1 MRFSRVIE
9 EYLKN
14 STLHGARFIV
24 DKDASWIER
33 IFWVI
38 CLVASW
44 YASWLLIKASL
55 SKWPETLPYLGSST
69 NTCIIFRCLR
79 EQCHQFRCGKFVSRL
94 EYQFSCHNSLR
105 IEEYGSHSRGGW
117 TVSVNSKKI
126 VIAMKNVLLNI
137 FQTVGRWSRLYFGG
151 GSQRDCLLP
160 RWILPHSPRMQ
171 WRGGNC
177 LMFLLQFLI
186 LRRIG

>member
-55 SKWPETLPYLGSST
+55 SKWLETLPYLGSST

-117 TVSVNSKKI
+117 TVSVNSKKNSYCYEECI
-126 VIAMKNVLLNI
+126 IKYISDCGALITTLLWRR
-137 FQTVGRWSRLYFGG
+137 FSARLP
-151 GSQRDCLLP
+151 SSAVNPTTQ
-160 RWILPHSPRMQ
+160 ST
-171 WRGGNC
+171 NAVA
-177 LMFLLQFLI
+177 
-186 LRRIG
+186 RR